1 MFLSLSQPFVY
12 TAFSVPGHSL
22 EGPISTMLITY
33 VLGVLS
39 VDLCFMYQF
48 LTHYCQATIVLIFI
62 NDDTEVK
69 ETKELVP
76 CHNPS
81 NMSSCNRIH
90 EDVVPKDIE
99 FMLHR
104 LSVEE

>member
-12 TAFSVPGHSL
+12 TGHSL
-22 EGPISTMLITY
+22 EGPISTILITY

-48 LTHYCQATIVLIFI
+48 LTHYCQVTIVLIFK

-76 CHNPS
+76 CHNP
-81 NMSSCNRIH
+81 NMRSCNRIH

-99 FMLHR
+99 YMLHR